1 MLPIE
6 VALQSRCQAVRA
18 GLLAAVIAFIA
29 APSAQAQVTWL
40 GAGGNGLWSTNSNW
54 SSPVA
59 NNYASTITFS
69 GTNQTATTNDRT
81 GVNATSLT
89 FAAGAGPFTISGTKF
104 GLSGGSGALTNS
116 SGTTQTI
123 NADIDANGTS
133 IKRIGLTGDIVIN
146 GALSGNS
153 SMELDPQNG
162 SGTLFLNGNNVNYL
176 GVVRIQPGRNL
187 VLGHDNAAGVGTLNW
202 LGNGTLNVTSGS
214 TFTSAANLS
223 LSLSGSAPFVGSG
236 NLAFTGTTLFGGT
249 AARGFNV
256 QSGTLTLGAV
266 GGANTPSVFTK
277 NGNGTLV
284 LGGPVST
291 IAATNVSAGTLLVN
305 GNFSSMTT
313 GTVASGATLGGNGT
327 ISGTMR
333 INGGGRLAPSSSG
346 SNAGLLTLN
355 ELVLASTARTLID
368 INGSVR
374 GTSYD
379 AITTNAALTYSGTL
393 SFNMPTLLTGTFNI
407 FDFASSTGSFTSISG
422 QLGAQS
428 VSFTN
433 SGGVWT
439 APLTNGTATFSQ
451 STGELVIVPEPASI
465 ALAGLGLGCVGF
477 AAWRR
482 RAGRQQACRTNR

>member
-1 MLPIE
+1 MRTFARLRAALLFSA
-6 VALQSRCQAVRA
+6 VAVVAMPVA
-18 GLLAAVIAFIA
+18 H
-29 APSAQAQVTWL
+29 AQRTWV
-40 GAGGNGLWSTNSNW
+40 GAGANGNWSLGENW
-54 SSPVA
+54 SSPMA
-59 NNYASTITFS
+59 NNYNGGITFS
-69 GTNQTATTNDRT
+69 GSNQTSTSNDLT
-81 GVNATSLT
+81 GVVASSLI
-89 FAAGAGPFTISGTKF
+89 FEAGASPFTISGTQF
-104 GLSGGSGALTNS
+104 TLSGAGSALTNN
-116 SGTTQTI
+116 SGVTQTI
-123 NADIDANGTS
+123 DANLNIIAGGNAV
-133 IKRIGLTGDIVIN
+133 KNIGLTGNIVIN
-146 GALSGNS
+146 GALSGDS
-153 SMELDPQNG
+153 SLALNPTSG
-162 SGTLFLNGNNVNYL
+162 AGTLFLNGNNVNYL
-176 GVVRIQPGRNL
+176 GSVRIQTGRNL
-187 VLGHDNAAGVGTLNW
+187 VLGHNNAAGSGTLQW
-202 LGNGTLNVTSGS
+202 LGGGTLDVTSGS
-214 TFTSAANLS
+214 SFISTANLS
-223 LSLSGSAPFVGSG
+223 TAQSNLSFVGSG
-236 NLAFTGTTLFGGT
+236 NLAFTGATSFTGT

-256 QSGTLTLGAV
+256 QSGTLSLAAV
-266 GGANTPSVFTK
+266 SGTATPVTFTK
-277 NGNGTLV
+277 SGNGTLV

-291 IAATNVSAGTLLVN
+291 IATTIVSAGTLLVN

-333 INGGGRLAPSSSG
+333 MNGTLAPSSSG

-355 ELVLASTARTLID
+355 ELVLSSTARTLID

-407 FDFASSTGSFTSISG
+407 FDFASTTGSFNSMSG

-439 APLTNGTATFSQ
+439 APLTNGTATFTQ
-451 STGELVIVPEPASI
+451 STGELVIVPEPATI

-482 RAGRQQACRTNR
+482 RAGRRQAALAKG